1 MTALY
6 HTQLE
11 ARACTTSA
19 YQIHHITTETIPNP
33 TSGAP
38 DSHGRAPFESPLDA
52 KV

>member
-11 ARACTTSA
+11 ARTCTTST
-19 YQIHHITTETIPNP
+19 YQIHHITAETIPNP
-33 TSGAP
+33 TPGAP